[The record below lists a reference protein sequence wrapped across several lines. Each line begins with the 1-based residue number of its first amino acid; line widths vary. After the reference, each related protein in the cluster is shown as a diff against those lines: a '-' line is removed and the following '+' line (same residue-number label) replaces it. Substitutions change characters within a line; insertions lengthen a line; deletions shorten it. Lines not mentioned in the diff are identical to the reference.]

1 MKRLFN
7 YMFLMMAAA
16 TLALTGC
23 QKEEIVFDNEL
34 PQFEIQ
40 ADAILLEVIAPT
52 GTSSDE
58 VLYITGP
65 ALDGEKLRLTKAEK
79 ESVMKWG
86 VYLFAEDF
94 AEGKSL
100 KDGFYFYSETN
111 REERSA
117 VGDSVMHKLDV
128 AYGTRT
134 NVWVN
139 SWAKFFDGGDKPIEH
154 DGYAVFFIDETGWDA
169 ITLYAWGSAEA
180 FGGWP
185 GAAPM
190 GRETI
195 NGVEF
200 QYIDFGAGNEDADLN
215 LIFNNNNGGTQLGDY
230 NFIVKSNLYVKV
242 TADGVEAFDPFSADL
257 WPNYAHDGDGIYIC
271 NKAGWDECALYAW
284 GDGIDELFGGW
295 PGTAPSHSFEYKNNT
310 WYFFECGAS
319 NAGLFYNFIAN
330 NNNNGKQV
338 EPLCAYELGT
348 DGVKYIVIYEDLSC
362 EEVANYDDVPA
373 GEQKPDPD
381 PTPGGTDTIYVTVK
395 DTISTHLYFVDKST
409 IKMHYLYAWGSG
421 ELFGGWPGVKWTTW
435 ENVTFLGQNFH
446 HYEIVAEYGS
456 EYNLIINNKGYTEL
470 TEAEQKQYDAC
481 TVKVGT
487 KTDLFYT
494 IHDTKVE
501 EMTPTVEQAKA
512 IRRMFQ
518 K

>member
-16 TLALTGC
+16 TLVLSGC
-23 QKEEIVFDNEL
+23 QKEDIVFDNEL
-34 PQFEIQ
+34 PQFELQ

-65 ALDGEKLRLTKAEK
+65 SFAGEKIRLTKAEK
-79 ESVMKWG
+79 ENVMKWG
-86 VYLFAEDF
+86 VYLYQDDF

-117 VGDSVMHKLDV
+117 VGDSVMHTLDV

-154 DGYAVFFIDETGWDA
+154 DGFAVFFIDETGWDA
-169 ITLYAWGSAEA
+169 ITLYAWGSVEA

-195 NGVEF
+195 NGIEF
-200 QYIDFGAGNEDADLN
+200 QYIDFGADNKDADLN
-215 LIFNNNNGGTQLGDY
+215 LIFSNNGANQLGDY
-230 NFIVKSNLYVKV
+230 NFIVTSHLYVKL
-242 TADGVEAFDPFSADL
+242 TASGVEAFDPFSADL
-257 WPNYAHDGDGIYIC
+257 WPNYAHDGDGIYVC

-348 DGVKYIVIYEDLSC
+348 DGVKYIVIYENLSC
-362 EEVANYDDVPA
+362 EEFEDYEEVPA
-373 GEQKPDPD
+373 GDPKPEPN
-381 PTPGGTDTIYVTVK
+381 PNPGETDTVYITVK
-395 DTISTHLYFVDKST
+395 DTITTHLYFIDET
-409 IKMHYLYAWGSG
+409 ADMHYVYTYGDDVT
-421 ELFGGWPGVKWTTW
+421 LFGGWPGADWTAWQTA
-435 ENVTFLGQNFH
+435 TFFGQQLYC
-446 HYEIVAEYGS
+446 YEFDQPRGLVVNG
-456 EYNLIINNKGYTEL
+456 IINNNNGTQIEPAFKFYVGDKTEYFFLIEDETVTEL
-470 TEAEQKQYDAC
+470 SPSPENAA
-481 TVKVGT
+481 
-487 KTDLFYT
+487 
-494 IHDTKVE
+494 
-501 EMTPTVEQAKA
+501 A
-512 IRRMFQ
+512 IRRMFR